1 MSRLGD
7 LIKLERTRRGLAYKD
22 VAKISGV
29 SVSYLMEVEAGTRI
43 IRDDQARRI
52 LKTMGMEKPEESD
65 FSLDDI
71 ASTVDLQSAMPEIV
85 KATQKRTDGKK
96 EEAVDVNI
104 TGSIWLDALS
114 GVLQHVPIYN
124 AVMKEVGS
132 RLMPVKEGKVEGAP
146 KDKVYYYKA
155 PDDDMR
161 GFRVHQGDL
170 VLIVP
175 ASTAQDDAM
184 MLIQT
189 PQGKMLRMMKLLP
202 RYQVMLQ
209 KYDQAFE
216 SEIINLA
223 DLQVVGKCIRLEADL
238 A

>member
-7 LIKLERTRRGLAYKD
+7 LIKLERTRRGLVFKD
-22 VAKISGV
+22 VAKKSGV

-52 LKTMGMEKPEESD
+52 LKTMGMENPEESD

-71 ASTVDLQSAMPEIV
+71 ASTVDLQSAMPKIA
-85 KATQKRTDGKK
+85 KAAQKKSADTSD
-96 EEAVDVNI
+96 EAADVNI

-146 KDKVYYYKA
+146 KDKVYYYQA

-170 VLIVP
+170 VLVVP
-175 ASTAQDDAM
+175 ASTAEDNAM
-184 MLIQT
+184 MLIGT

-216 SEIINLA
+216 SEIVNLA
-223 DLQVVGKCIRLEADL
+223 DLQVVGRCIRLEADL
-238 A
+238 L

>member
-7 LIKLERTRRGLAYKD
+7 LIKLERTRRGLAHKD
-22 VAKISGV
+22 VAKKSGV
-29 SVSYLMEVEAGTRI
+29 SVGYLMEVEAGTRI

-52 LKTMGMEKPEESD
+52 LKTMGMEKPLESD

-71 ASTVDLQSAMPEIV
+71 ASTVDLQSAMPEIA
-85 KATQKRTDGKK
+85 KARQKKAGDQQDKT
-96 EEAVDVNI
+96 EDVNI

-124 AVMKEVGS
+124 AVMNEVGS
-132 RLMPVKEGKVEGAP
+132 RLMPVKDGKVEGAP

-170 VLIVP
+170 VLVVP
-175 ASTAQDDAM
+175 ASTVQDDTM

-216 SEIINLA
+216 SEIINMT
-223 DLQVVGKCIRLEADL
+223 DLQIVGKCIRLEADL
-238 A
+238 V